1 MQAKYIPIFGD
12 DGFRSKFGKGLM
24 SSKNL
29 EYFAHSLSKY
39 VYKKRLNNFPIVIAK
54 DTRIS
59 GEYIEKLLSDII
71 IKSGLNVIQT
81 NILPTPGL
89 SKLIEVNKYAC
100 GIMITASH
108 NPSSDNGIK
117 LFSKSGY
124 KMKFKDEKFIE
135 DNMREKN
142 KIKRKYKP
150 GIVSFKKEFRC
161 YLL

>member
-1 MQAKYIPIFGD
+1 M
-12 DGFRSKFGKGLM
+12 
-24 SSKNL
+24 
-29 EYFAHSLSKY
+29 HSLSKY